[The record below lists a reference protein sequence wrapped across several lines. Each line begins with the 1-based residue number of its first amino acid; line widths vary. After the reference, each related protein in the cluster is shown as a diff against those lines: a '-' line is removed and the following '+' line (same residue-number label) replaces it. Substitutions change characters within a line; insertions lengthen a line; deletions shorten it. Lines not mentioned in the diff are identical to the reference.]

1 MQLSSFDADKNSF
14 TNIKTSIT
22 HEQAH
27 RESSVIAK
35 RVINSSIEQKGLSL
49 AIDKRFLEL
58 EDLTAVRNQ
67 NTNNKSLKMID
78 VDAPLEYSAVNVLL
92 REPGGDDPITSF
104 NIIADEVSSKH
115 VITEWIL

>member
-1 MQLSSFDADKNSF
+1 M
-14 TNIKTSIT
+14 
-22 HEQAH
+22 
-27 RESSVIAK
+27 
-35 RVINSSIEQKGLSL
+35 INSSIEQKGLSL

-104 NIIADEVSSKH
+104 NIIADEGIFKARNNRMDFMRSFQQKVSMNFG
-115 VITEWIL
+115 